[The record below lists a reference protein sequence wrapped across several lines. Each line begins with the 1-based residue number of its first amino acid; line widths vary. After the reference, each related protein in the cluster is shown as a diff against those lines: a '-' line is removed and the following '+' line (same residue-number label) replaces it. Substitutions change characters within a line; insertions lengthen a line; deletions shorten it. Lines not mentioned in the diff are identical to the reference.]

1 MNRTNNYNLCQ
12 FEETDRVRRTDFN
25 EDNAKID
32 GAVKAVDRRVDGLEA
47 SKADRT
53 ALAAVDSRVNGLEAS
68 KADKSALAAVDAKI
82 SRIVTGTYAGTG
94 GSSGVRRI
102 SLPGR
107 PKLVLIRTDYPSTSH
122 HDEAI
127 AITDI
132 CLCRCD
138 TYSSLSVDPPTS
150 GYALENNG
158 FTVPANCDQN
168 YSGSTQH
175 YLAII

>member
-1 MNRTNNYNLCQ
+1 MNRTTNYNLCQ

-32 GAVKAVDRRVDGLEA
+32 AAVKAVDRRVDGLEA
-47 SKADRT
+47 SKADKA
-53 ALAAVDSRVNGLEAS
+53 ALAAVE
-68 KADKSALAAVDAKI
+68 AKI

-107 PKLVLIRTDYPSTSH
+107 PKLVLIRTDYPNTSH

-175 YLAII
+175 YMAII

>member
-32 GAVKAVDRRVDGLEA
+32 AAVKAVDRRVDGLEA
-47 SKADRT
+47 SKADKT
-53 ALAAVDSRVNGLEAS
+53 ALAAVEG
-68 KADKSALAAVDAKI
+68 KI

-107 PKLVLIRTDYPSTSH
+107 PKLVLIRTDYPNTSH
-122 HDEAI
+122 HIEAI

-168 YSGSTQH
+168 YSGSTNY
-175 YLAII
+175 YLAVI

>member
-1 MNRTNNYNLCQ
+1 MNHTSNYNLCQ

-32 GAVKAVDRRVDGLEA
+32 AAVKAVDRRVDGLEA
-47 SKADRT
+47 SKADKT
-53 ALAAVDSRVNGLEAS
+53 ALAAVEG
-68 KADKSALAAVDAKI
+68 KI

-107 PKLVLIRTDYPSTSH
+107 PKLVLIRTDYPNTSH

-132 CLCRCD
+132 CLCRCH
-138 TYSSLSVDPPTS
+138 TYHSLSVDPPTS

-175 YLAII
+175 YMAII

>member
-12 FEETDRVRRTDFN
+12 WEETDRVQRTDFN

-32 GAVKAVDRRVDGLEA
+32 AAVKAVDRRVDGLEA
-47 SKADRT
+47 SKADKT
-53 ALAAVDSRVNGLEAS
+53 ALAAVE
-68 KADKSALAAVDAKI
+68 AKI

-107 PKLVLIRTDYPSTSH
+107 PKLVLIRTDYPNTSH

-175 YLAII
+175 YMAII

>member
-1 MNRTNNYNLCQ
+1 MNRTTNYNLCQ

-32 GAVKAVDRRVDGLEA
+32 AAVKAVDGRVDGLEA
-47 SKADRT
+47 SKADKT
-53 ALAAVDSRVNGLEAS
+53 ALAAVEG
-68 KADKSALAAVDAKI
+68 KI

-107 PKLVLIRTDYPSTSH
+107 PKLVLIRTDYPNTSH

-132 CLCRCD
+132 CLCRCH
-138 TYSSLSVDPPTS
+138 TYHSLSVDPPTS

-168 YSGSTQH
+168 YSGSTQY
-175 YLAII
+175 YLAVI

>member
-32 GAVKAVDRRVDGLEA
+32 GAGKAGDRRVD
-47 SKADRT
+47 
-53 ALAAVDSRVNGLEAS
+53 GLEAS

-132 CLCRCD
+132 CLCRCH
-138 TYSSLSVDPPTS
+138 TYHSLSVDPPTS

-158 FTVPANCDQN
+158 FTVPADCDQN
-168 YSGSTQH
+168 YENSTQH

>member
-1 MNRTNNYNLCQ
+1 MNRTTNYNLCQ

-32 GAVKAVDRRVDGLEA
+32 AAVKAVDRRVDGLEA
-47 SKADRT
+47 SKADKT
-53 ALAAVDSRVNGLEAS
+53 ALAAVE
-68 KADKSALAAVDAKI
+68 AKI

-122 HDEAI
+122 HNEAI

-132 CLCRCD
+132 CLCRCH
-138 TYSSLSVDPPTS
+138 TYHSLSVEI
-150 GYALENNG
+150 GRAH
-158 FTVPANCDQN
+158 V
-168 YSGSTQH
+168 
-175 YLAII
+175 

>member
-12 FEETDRVRRTDFN
+12 WEETDRVQRTDFN

-32 GAVKAVDRRVDGLEA
+32 AAVKAVDRRVDGLEA
-47 SKADRT
+47 SKADKT
-53 ALAAVDSRVNGLEAS
+53 ALAAVE
-68 KADKSALAAVDAKI
+68 AKI

-107 PKLVLIRTDYPSTSH
+107 PKLVLIRTDYPNTSH

-132 CLCRCD
+132 CLCRCH
-138 TYSSLSVDPPTS
+138 TYHSLSVDPPTS

-158 FTVPANCDQN
+158 FTVPADCDQN
-168 YSGSTQH
+168 YENSTQH

>member
-1 MNRTNNYNLCQ
+1 MNRTTNYNLCQ

-32 GAVKAVDRRVDGLEA
+32 AAVKAVDRRVE
-47 SKADRT
+47 
-53 ALAAVDSRVNGLEAS
+53 GLEAS
-68 KADKSALAAVDAKI
+68 KADKTALAAVEGKI

-107 PKLVLIRTDYPSTSH
+107 PKLVLIRTDYPNTSH

-168 YSGSTQH
+168 YSGSTNY
-175 YLAII
+175 YLAVI

>member
-1 MNRTNNYNLCQ
+1 MNRTTNYNLCQ

-32 GAVKAVDRRVDGLEA
+32 AAVKAVDRRVDGLEA
-47 SKADRT
+47 SKADKT
-53 ALAAVDSRVNGLEAS
+53 ALAAVE
-68 KADKSALAAVDAKI
+68 AKI

-107 PKLVLIRTDYPSTSH
+107 PKLVLIRTDYPNTSH

-175 YLAII
+175 YMAII

>member
-1 MNRTNNYNLCQ
+1 MNRTTNYNLCQ

-32 GAVKAVDRRVDGLEA
+32 AAVKAVDRRVDGLEA
-47 SKADRT
+47 SKADKT
-53 ALAAVDSRVNGLEAS
+53 ALAAVE
-68 KADKSALAAVDAKI
+68 AKI

-107 PKLVLIRTDYPSTSH
+107 PKLVLIRTDYPNTSH

-132 CLCRCD
+132 CLCRCH
-138 TYSSLSVDPPTS
+138 TYHSLSVDPPTS

-158 FTVPANCDQN
+158 FTVPADCDQN
-168 YSGSTQH
+168 YENSTQH

>member
-1 MNRTNNYNLCQ
+1 MMNRTNNYNLCQ
-12 FEETDRVRRTDFN
+12 WEETDRVQRTDFN

-32 GAVKAVDRRVDGLEA
+32 AAVKAVDRRVDGLEA
-47 SKADRT
+47 SKADKT
-53 ALAAVDSRVNGLEAS
+53 ALAAVE
-68 KADKSALAAVDAKI
+68 AKI

-107 PKLVLIRTDYPSTSH
+107 PKLVLIRTDYPNTSH

-132 CLCRCD
+132 CLCRCH
-138 TYSSLSVDPPTS
+138 TYHSLSVDPPTS

-168 YSGSTQH
+168 YSGSTNY

>member
-1 MNRTNNYNLCQ
+1 MKRTTNYNLCQ
-12 FEETDRVRRTDFN
+12 WEETDRVRRTDFN

-32 GAVKAVDRRVDGLEA
+32 AAVKAVDGRVDGLEA
-47 SKADRT
+47 SKADKT
-53 ALAAVDSRVNGLEAS
+53 ALAAVEG
-68 KADKSALAAVDAKI
+68 KI

-132 CLCRCD
+132 CLCRCH
-138 TYSSLSVDPPTS
+138 TYHSLSVDPPTS

-168 YSGSTQH
+168 YSGSTNY
-175 YLAII
+175 YLAVI

>member
-1 MNRTNNYNLCQ
+1 MNRTTNYNLCQ

-32 GAVKAVDRRVDGLEA
+32 AAVKAVDRRVDGLEA
-47 SKADRT
+47 SKADKT
-53 ALAAVDSRVNGLEAS
+53 ALAAVE
-68 KADKSALAAVDAKI
+68 AKI

-107 PKLVLIRTDYPSTSH
+107 PKLVLIRTDYPNTSH

-132 CLCRCD
+132 CLCRCH
-138 TYSSLSVDPPTS
+138 TYHSLSVAPPTS

-168 YSGSTQH
+168 YSGSTQY
-175 YLAII
+175 YLAVI

>member
-32 GAVKAVDRRVDGLEA
+32 GAV
-47 SKADRT
+47 
-53 ALAAVDSRVNGLEAS
+53 AAVDSRVNGLEAS

-132 CLCRCD
+132 CLCRCH
-138 TYSSLSVDPPTS
+138 TYHSLSVDPPTS

-158 FTVPANCDQN
+158 FTVPADCDQN
-168 YSGSTQH
+168 YENSTQH

>member
-1 MNRTNNYNLCQ
+1 MNRTTNYNLCQ

-32 GAVKAVDRRVDGLEA
+32 AAVKAVDRRVDGLEA
-47 SKADRT
+47 SKADKT
-53 ALAAVDSRVNGLEAS
+53 ALAAVEG
-68 KADKSALAAVDAKI
+68 KI

-107 PKLVLIRTDYPSTSH
+107 PKLVLIRTDYPNTSH

-132 CLCRCD
+132 CLCRCH
-138 TYSSLSVDPPTS
+138 TYHSLSVDPPTS

-175 YLAII
+175 YMAII

>member
-1 MNRTNNYNLCQ
+1 MNRTTNYNLCQ

-32 GAVKAVDRRVDGLEA
+32 AAVKAVDRRVDGLEA
-47 SKADRT
+47 SKADKT
-53 ALAAVDSRVNGLEAS
+53 ALAAVEG
-68 KADKSALAAVDAKI
+68 KI

-107 PKLVLIRTDYPSTSH
+107 PKLVLIRTDYPNTSH

-132 CLCRCD
+132 CLCRCH
-138 TYSSLSVDPPTS
+138 TYHSLSVDPPTS

-158 FTVPANCDQN
+158 FTVPADCDQN
-168 YSGSTQH
+168 YENSTQH

>member
-1 MNRTNNYNLCQ
+1 MNRTTNYNLCQ

-32 GAVKAVDRRVDGLEA
+32 AAVKAVGRRVDGLEA
-47 SKADRT
+47 SKADKT
-53 ALAAVDSRVNGLEAS
+53 ALAAVEG
-68 KADKSALAAVDAKI
+68 KI
-82 SRIVTGTYAGTG
+82 SRIVTGTYAGPG

-107 PKLVLIRTDYPSTSH
+107 PKLVLIRTDYPNTSH

-132 CLCRCD
+132 CLCRCH
-138 TYSSLSVDPPTS
+138 TYHSLSVDPPTS

-158 FTVPANCDQN
+158 FTVPAHCDQN
-168 YSGSTQH
+168 YSGSTNY
-175 YLAII
+175 YLAVI

>member
-1 MNRTNNYNLCQ
+1 MNRTTNYNLCQ

-32 GAVKAVDRRVDGLEA
+32 AAVKAVGRRVDGREA
-47 SKADRT
+47 SKADTT
-53 ALAAVDSRVNGLEAS
+53 ALAAVEG
-68 KADKSALAAVDAKI
+68 KI

-107 PKLVLIRTDYPSTSH
+107 PKLVLIRTDYPNTSH

-168 YSGSTQH
+168 YSGSTNY

>member
-1 MNRTNNYNLCQ
+1 MNRTTNYNLCQ

-47 SKADRT
+47 SKADKT
-53 ALAAVDSRVNGLEAS
+53 ALAAVEG
-68 KADKSALAAVDAKI
+68 KI

-107 PKLVLIRTDYPSTSH
+107 PKLVLIRTDYPNTSH

-168 YSGSTQH
+168 YSGSTNY

>member
-1 MNRTNNYNLCQ
+1 MNRTTNYNLCQ

-32 GAVKAVDRRVDGLEA
+32 AAVKAVDGRVDGLEA
-47 SKADRT
+47 SKADKT
-53 ALAAVDSRVNGLEAS
+53 ALAAVEG
-68 KADKSALAAVDAKI
+68 KI

-132 CLCRCD
+132 CLCRCH
-138 TYSSLSVDPPTS
+138 TYHSLSVDPPTS

-158 FTVPANCDQN
+158 FTVPASCDQN
-168 YSGSTQH
+168 YSGSTNY
-175 YLAII
+175 YLAVI

>member
-1 MNRTNNYNLCQ
+1 MNRTTNYNLCQ

-32 GAVKAVDRRVDGLEA
+32 AAVKAVDRRVDGLEA
-47 SKADRT
+47 SKADKT
-53 ALAAVDSRVNGLEAS
+53 ALAAVEG
-68 KADKSALAAVDAKI
+68 KI

-132 CLCRCD
+132 CLCRCH
-138 TYSSLSVDPPTS
+138 TYHSLSVDPPTS

-168 YSGSTQH
+168 YSGSTNY

>member
-1 MNRTNNYNLCQ
+1 MNRTNNYALCQ
-12 FEETDRVRRTDFN
+12 WEETDRVQRTDFN

-32 GAVKAVDRRVDGLEA
+32 AAVKAVGRRVDGLEA
-47 SKADRT
+47 SKADKT
-53 ALAAVDSRVNGLEAS
+53 ALAAVEG
-68 KADKSALAAVDAKI
+68 KI

-107 PKLVLIRTDYPSTSH
+107 PKLVLIRTDYPNTSH

-168 YSGSTQH
+168 YSGSTNY
-175 YLAII
+175 YLAVI

>member
-1 MNRTNNYNLCQ
+1 MNRTTNYNLCQ

-32 GAVKAVDRRVDGLEA
+32 AAVKAVDRRVDGLEA
-47 SKADRT
+47 SKADKT
-53 ALAAVDSRVNGLEAS
+53 ALAAVE
-68 KADKSALAAVDAKI
+68 AKI

-107 PKLVLIRTDYPSTSH
+107 PKLVLIRTDYPNTSH

-132 CLCRCD
+132 CLN
-138 TYSSLSVDPPTS
+138 SSGRS
-150 GYALENNG
+150 
-158 FTVPANCDQN
+158 
-168 YSGSTQH
+168 
-175 YLAII
+175 

>member
-1 MNRTNNYNLCQ
+1 MNRTTNYNLCQ

-32 GAVKAVDRRVDGLEA
+32 TAVKAVDRRVDGLEA
-47 SKADRT
+47 SKADKT
-53 ALAAVDSRVNGLEAS
+53 ALAAVEG
-68 KADKSALAAVDAKI
+68 KI

-132 CLCRCD
+132 CLCRCH
-138 TYSSLSVDPPTS
+138 TYHSLSVDPPTS

-168 YSGSTQH
+168 YSGSTQY
-175 YLAII
+175 YLAVI

>member
-12 FEETDRVRRTDFN
+12 WEETDRVQRTDFN

-32 GAVKAVDRRVDGLEA
+32 AAVKAVDRRVDGLEA
-47 SKADRT
+47 SKADKT
-53 ALAAVDSRVNGLEAS
+53 ALAAVE
-68 KADKSALAAVDAKI
+68 AKI

-107 PKLVLIRTDYPSTSH
+107 PKLVLIRTDYPNTSH

-132 CLCRCD
+132 CLCRCH
-138 TYSSLSVDPPTS
+138 TYHSLSVDPPTS

-168 YSGSTQH
+168 YSGSTNY
-175 YLAII
+175 YLAVI

>member
-1 MNRTNNYNLCQ
+1 M
-12 FEETDRVRRTDFN
+12 
-25 EDNAKID
+25 
-32 GAVKAVDRRVDGLEA
+32 
-47 SKADRT
+47 
-53 ALAAVDSRVNGLEAS
+53 
-68 KADKSALAAVDAKI
+68 
-82 SRIVTGTYAGTG
+82 
-94 GSSGVRRI
+94 RRI

-132 CLCRCD
+132 CLCRCH
-138 TYSSLSVDPPTS
+138 TYQSLSVDPPTS

-158 FTVPANCDQN
+158 FTVPADCDQN
-168 YSGSTQH
+168 YENSTQH

>member
-1 MNRTNNYNLCQ
+1 MMNRTNNYNLCQ
-12 FEETDRVRRTDFN
+12 WEETDRVQRTDFN

-32 GAVKAVDRRVDGLEA
+32 AAVKAVDRRVDGLEA
-47 SKADRT
+47 SKADKT
-53 ALAAVDSRVNGLEAS
+53 ALAAVE
-68 KADKSALAAVDAKI
+68 AKI

-107 PKLVLIRTDYPSTSH
+107 PKLVLIRTDYPNTSH

-168 YSGSTQH
+168 YSGSTNY

>member
-1 MNRTNNYNLCQ
+1 MNRTTNYNLCQ
-12 FEETDRVRRTDFN
+12 FEENDRVRRTDFN

-32 GAVKAVDRRVDGLEA
+32 AAVKAVDRRVDGLEA
-47 SKADRT
+47 SKADKT
-53 ALAAVDSRVNGLEAS
+53 ALAAVEG
-68 KADKSALAAVDAKI
+68 KI

-107 PKLVLIRTDYPSTSH
+107 PKLVLIRTDYPNTSH

-132 CLCRCD
+132 CLCRCH
-138 TYSSLSVDPPTS
+138 TYHSLSVDPPTS

-175 YLAII
+175 YMAII

>member
-1 MNRTNNYNLCQ
+1 MMNRTNNYNLCQ
-12 FEETDRVRRTDFN
+12 WEETDRVRRTDFN

-32 GAVKAVDRRVDGLEA
+32 AAVKAVGRRVDGLEA
-47 SKADRT
+47 SKADKT
-53 ALAAVDSRVNGLEAS
+53 ALAAVEG
-68 KADKSALAAVDAKI
+68 KI

-132 CLCRCD
+132 CLCRCH
-138 TYSSLSVDPPTS
+138 TYHSLSVDPPHQRLRP
-150 GYALENNG
+150 GKQRVYRPRRLRPE
-158 FTVPANCDQN
+158 
-168 YSGSTQH
+168 
-175 YLAII
+175 L

>member
-1 MNRTNNYNLCQ
+1 MNRTTNYNLCQ

-32 GAVKAVDRRVDGLEA
+32 TAVKAVDRRVDGLEA
-47 SKADRT
+47 SKADKT
-53 ALAAVDSRVNGLEAS
+53 ALAAVE
-68 KADKSALAAVDAKI
+68 AKI

-122 HDEAI
+122 HNEAI

-132 CLCRCD
+132 CLCRCH
-138 TYSSLSVDPPTS
+138 TYHSLSVDPPTS

-175 YLAII
+175 YMAII

>member
-1 MNRTNNYNLCQ
+1 MNRTNNYALCQ
-12 FEETDRVRRTDFN
+12 WEETDRVQRTDFN

-32 GAVKAVDRRVDGLEA
+32 AAVKAVGRRVDGLEA
-47 SKADRT
+47 SKADKT
-53 ALAAVDSRVNGLEAS
+53 ALAAVE
-68 KADKSALAAVDAKI
+68 AKI

-107 PKLVLIRTDYPSTSH
+107 PKLVLIRTDYPNTSH

-132 CLCRCD
+132 CLCRCH
-138 TYSSLSVDPPTS
+138 TYHSLSVDPPTS

-168 YSGSTQH
+168 YSGSTNY

>member
-1 MNRTNNYNLCQ
+1 MNRTTNYNLCQ

-32 GAVKAVDRRVDGLEA
+32 AAVKAVDRRVDGLEA
-47 SKADRT
+47 SKADKT
-53 ALAAVDSRVNGLEAS
+53 ALAAVE
-68 KADKSALAAVDAKI
+68 AKI

-107 PKLVLIRTDYPSTSH
+107 PKLVLIRTDYPNTSH

-158 FTVPANCDQN
+158 FTVPADCDQN
-168 YSGSTQH
+168 YEKSTQH

>member
-1 MNRTNNYNLCQ
+1 MNRTNNYALCQ
-12 FEETDRVRRTDFN
+12 WEETDRVQRTDFN

-32 GAVKAVDRRVDGLEA
+32 AAVKAVGRRVDGLEA
-47 SKADRT
+47 SKADKT
-53 ALAAVDSRVNGLEAS
+53 ALAAVEG
-68 KADKSALAAVDAKI
+68 KI

-107 PKLVLIRTDYPSTSH
+107 PKLVLIRTDYPNTSH

-132 CLCRCD
+132 CLCRCH
-138 TYSSLSVDPPTS
+138 TYHSLSVDPPTS

-168 YSGSTQH
+168 YSGSTNY

>member
-12 FEETDRVRRTDFN
+12 WEETDRVQRTDFN

-32 GAVKAVDRRVDGLEA
+32 AAVKAVDRRVDGLEA
-47 SKADRT
+47 SKADKT
-53 ALAAVDSRVNGLEAS
+53 ALAAVE
-68 KADKSALAAVDAKI
+68 AKI

-107 PKLVLIRTDYPSTSH
+107 PKLVLIRTDYPNTSH

-168 YSGSTQH
+168 YSGSTNY

>member
-47 SKADRT
+47 SKADKT
-53 ALAAVDSRVNGLEAS
+53 ALAAVE
-68 KADKSALAAVDAKI
+68 AKI

-107 PKLVLIRTDYPSTSH
+107 PKLVLIRTDYPNTSH

-175 YLAII
+175 YMAII

>member
-1 MNRTNNYNLCQ
+1 MNRTTNYNLCQ
-12 FEETDRVRRTDFN
+12 FEETDRVQRTDFN

-32 GAVKAVDRRVDGLEA
+32 AAVKAVDGRVDGLEA
-47 SKADRT
+47 SKADKT
-53 ALAAVDSRVNGLEAS
+53 ALAAVEG
-68 KADKSALAAVDAKI
+68 KI

-132 CLCRCD
+132 CLCRCH
-138 TYSSLSVDPPTS
+138 TYHSLSVDPPTS

-168 YSGSTQH
+168 YSGSTNY
-175 YLAII
+175 YLAVI

>member
-1 MNRTNNYNLCQ
+1 MNRTTNYNLCQ

-32 GAVKAVDRRVDGLEA
+32 AAVKAVDRRVDGLEA
-47 SKADRT
+47 SKADKT
-53 ALAAVDSRVNGLEAS
+53 ALAAVE
-68 KADKSALAAVDAKI
+68 AKI

-107 PKLVLIRTDYPSTSH
+107 PKLVLIRTDYPNTSH

-132 CLCRCD
+132 CLCRCH
-138 TYSSLSVDPPTS
+138 TYHSLSVDPPTS

-168 YSGSTQH
+168 YSGSTNY
-175 YLAII
+175 YLAVI

>member
-1 MNRTNNYNLCQ
+1 MNRTTNYNLCQ

-32 GAVKAVDRRVDGLEA
+32 AAVKAVGRRVDGLEA
-47 SKADRT
+47 SKADKT
-53 ALAAVDSRVNGLEAS
+53 ALAAVEG
-68 KADKSALAAVDAKI
+68 KI

-107 PKLVLIRTDYPSTSH
+107 PKLVLIRTDYPNTSH

-132 CLCRCD
+132 CLCRCH
-138 TYSSLSVDPPTS
+138 TYHSLSVDPPTS

-168 YSGSTQH
+168 YSGSTNY